1 MHICVNIGR
10 ERERCINIYTYYIAH
25 NINTSM
31 LMNLMIPNRL
41 DPLNY
46 IMGLEKDW
54 VGRRFLRYS
63 CRWSALTIFRDEI
76 SKKIQYIL

>member
-1 MHICVNIGR
+1 MCEHR
-10 ERERCINIYTYYIAH
+10 EREREMYKYIHIYYIAH